1 MSRDRP
7 IGQQGHRAEGPAGRG
22 CSGASAVSSRRKA
35 AIGPV
40 HHRPI
45 GSWFNAVQLRQR
57 GILYGC
63 VREMEMERQT
73 DRQRKDSG
81 TVEDRYKGKTA
92 CTSQS
97 KALLDA
103 D

>member
-1 MSRDRP
+1 MRL
-7 IGQQGHRAEGPAGRG
+7 
-22 CSGASAVSSRRKA
+22 RR
-35 AIGPV
+35 
-40 HHRPI
+40 
-45 GSWFNAVQLRQR
+45 R

-63 VREMEMERQT
+63 VREMEMEIQTEMERQT

-81 TVEDRYKGKTA
+81 TVEDRYKGKSA